1 MKLRRI
7 VTASALALLLQAGVT
22 ASAQQ
27 APAGANTEQEI
38 VVTAERTE
46 EAVRAFVGEVAVA
59 VRGENQIARWDGRI
73 CPGIS
78 GLKGRFARPVIDRI
92 AQRALEVGLEVGEP
106 GCKANILILVTMNAD
121 QVTKE
126 VLDNNRDAFGYYSTR
141 GVRTQGRDALN
152 AFVTSDAPVRWWHVS
167 KTVTDHGMEVGDDAT
182 GDAPTVAVSG
192 ASRISRNTRLDFGA
206 VFIVVDA
213 TRLDGLSF
221 AGLAD
226 YLAMASLAQLA
237 PQTDTSAF
245 PTVLNLFA
253 GPVEGATSPA
263 MMTPWDMA
271 YLRGLYG
278 TTRVAANAGAQQNDI
293 ATSMNRT
300 LTKRQ

>member
-7 VTASALALLLQAGVT
+7 VTASAFALLLQGA
-22 ASAQQ
+22 AHAQQ
-27 APAGANTEQEI
+27 AQGVTTTEQEI

-92 AQRALEVGLEVGEP
+92 AQRAIEVGLDVGEP

-152 AFVTSDAPVRWWHVS
+152 AFVNSDAPVRWWHVS
-167 KTVTDHGMEVGDDAT
+167 KTITDHGMEVGDDAT

-192 ASRISRNTRLDFGA
+192 ASRINRNTRLDFGA

-237 PQTDTSAF
+237 PQTDTSAY

-253 GPVEGATSPA
+253 GPAPDATTPA
-263 MMTPWDMA
+263 TMTPWDMA
-271 YLRGLYG
+271 YLRGLYS
-278 TTRVAANAGAQQNDI
+278 TARVTANAGAQQNDI
-293 ATSMNRT
+293 ATSMNRA
-300 LTKRQ
+300 LTKQQ